1 MKGFASASM
10 TIVIGLFPI
19 LLCAVVTE
27 MSMAMS
33 AKLMKD
39 VPALP
44 TLDSVRKLQDK
55 STLALEVMILAPKM
69 NAVTWTENV
78 LSTHHV
84 SLTPAKYKQNVLLT
98 SVRLITVAA
107 AITFA
112 KVIKIRM
119 WSVPKTGIQSVER
132 MA

>member
-19 LLCAVVTE
+19 LLCAGVTE
-27 MSMAMS
+27 MSMGMS
-33 AKLMKD
+33 AKLMKE

-44 TLDSVRKLQDK
+44 TLGSVRKLQDK

-69 NAVTWTENV
+69 NAATRTENV

>member
-19 LLCAVVTE
+19 LLCAGATE
-27 MSMAMS
+27 MSMGMNVR
-33 AKLMKD
+33 LMKV

-44 TLDSVRKLQDK
+44 TLDSVRKLRDK
-55 STLALEVMILAPKM
+55 STLALELMIHAPRKT
-69 NAVTWTENV
+69 NAATRTENV
-78 LSTHHV
+78 LLSHNV

-98 SVRLITVAA
+98 SVRQIIVAA

-119 WSVPKTGIQSVER
+119 
-132 MA
+132 